1 MERVALIVNPRAGK
15 GRVGREL
22 PRLLDT
28 IAASGAR
35 AEVLTTHHAG
45 HATALA
51 RTAAEDGVGTV
62 VAVGG
67 DGTVNEVVNGMIDGD
82 RAVGD
87 AALGVVA
94 AGSGADFARTFSLP
108 AHTDADLRGIVGATT
123 PLDVGRIDC
132 AGPDGPVTRYFVN
145 VAEAGMAA
153 ATVDIAERLPRG
165 LGKTRYFVAF
175 WPTLARYRPCDV
187 TVTADGD
194 TFTGRSHNALI
205 ANARY
210 FGGGMHIS
218 PRSRT
223 DDGVADLQV
232 NVGPK
237 RQAFLLV
244 PKFYKGT
251 HLPDDRIVEMHGRTG
266 SIDAERPIP
275 VEADGELVGATPLT
289 FRIVPGALR
298 LRTGRPGPP
307 P

>member
-1 MERVALIVNPRAGK
+1 MDRVALIVNPRAGK

-28 IAASGAR
+28 IAAAGAR

-45 HATALA
+45 HATTLA
-51 RTAAEDGVGTV
+51 RNAAEEGAATV

-67 DGTVNEVVNGMIDGD
+67 DGTVNEVVNGLIVGD
-82 RAVGD
+82 RPVGD

-94 AGSGADFARTFSLP
+94 AGSGADFARSFGFP
-108 AHTDADLRGIVGATT
+108 AHTGTDLRGIVGATT

-132 AGPDGPVTRYFVN
+132 QGPDGPVVRYFVN

-153 ATVDIAERLPRG
+153 ATVDIAERLPRR
-165 LGKTRYFVAF
+165 LGKSRYFVAF
-175 WPTLARYRPCDV
+175 WPTLARYRPCQV
-187 TVTADGD
+187 TVTAGD
-194 TFTGRSHNALI
+194 TTFTGRSHNALI

-218 PRSRT
+218 PRSLP
-223 DDGVADLQV
+223 DDGIADLQV

-251 HLPDDRIVEMHGRTG
+251 HLPDDRIVEMHGRSG

-289 FRIVPGALR
+289 FRILPGVLR
-298 LRTGRPGPP
+298 LRGNHP
-307 P
+307 

>member
-1 MERVALIVNPRAGK
+1 VDRVALIVNPRAGK

-28 IAASGAR
+28 IADAGAH
-35 AEVLTTHHAG
+35 AEVLTTRHAG

-51 RTAAEDGVGTV
+51 RSAAEDGAATV

-67 DGTVNEVVNGMIDGD
+67 DGTVNEVVNGLIEGD
-82 RAVGD
+82 RSVGES
-87 AALGVVA
+87 ALGVVA
-94 AGSGADFARTFSLP
+94 AGSGADFARTFGFP
-108 AHTDADLRGIVGATT
+108 PHTGTDLRGIVGAAT
-123 PLDVGRIDC
+123 PLDIGRIEC
-132 AGPDGPVTRYFVN
+132 QGPDGPVVRYFVN

-153 ATVDIAERLPRG
+153 ATVRIAERLPRG
-165 LGKTRYFVAF
+165 LGKSRYFVAF
-175 WPTLARYRPCDV
+175 WPTLARYRPCQV
-187 TVTADGD
+187 TVTADD
-194 TFTGRSHNALI
+194 ATFSGRSHNALI

-218 PRSRT
+218 PRSLP
-223 DDGVADLQV
+223 DDGIADLQV

-237 RQAFLLV
+237 RQAFLLI

-251 HLPDDRIVEMHGRTG
+251 HLPDDRIVEMHGRSG

-289 FRIVPGALR
+289 YRILPGVLR
-298 LRTGRPGPP
+298 LRTGTPG
-307 P
+307 